1 MVLSRRLVR
10 ARDAELVA
18 ADGDYLVREGDSG
31 TDMFIIE
38 SGAVEISKH
47 MGGRQVVLGVLQR
60 GDFFGEMSLLESF
73 PREADARAVGET
85 RVLVLSQGGLLL
97 RLRRDPTFSLEMLHR
112 LSGRLRE
119 LNTRLGTSIPPMPA
133 TMGKQVP
140 VEPAP

>member
-18 ADGDYLVREGDSG
+18 ADGDYIVREGDSG

-38 SGAVEISKH
+38 SGAVEISKR
-47 MGGRQVVLGVLQR
+47 MAGRQVVLGVLQR
-60 GDFFGEMSLLESF
+60 GDFFGEMSLLESL

-97 RLRRDPTFSLEMLHR
+97 RLRRDPTFCLEMLHR

-119 LNTRLGTSIPPMPA
+119 LNTRLGTSVPPMPA
-133 TMGKQVP
+133 ARGRSG
-140 VEPAP
+140 PAEAI